1 LCFNPKK
8 VLKGS
13 ERRPFISI
21 MNAAHITMTSVA
33 KLDTRSAHIASLIAA
48 ALAGK

>member
-1 LCFNPKK
+1 LRFNAKK

-13 ERRPFISI
+13 RGRPFISI

-33 KLDTRSAHIASLIAA
+33 KLDTRATHIAALIAA